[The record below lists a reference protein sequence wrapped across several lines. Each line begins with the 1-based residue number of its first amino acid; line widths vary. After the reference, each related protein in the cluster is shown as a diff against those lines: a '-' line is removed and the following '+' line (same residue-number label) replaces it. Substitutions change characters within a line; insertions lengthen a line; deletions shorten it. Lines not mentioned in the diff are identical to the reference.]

1 MPLGRKRVFLY
12 LSPKFDKFDKFI
24 GAFHLVKRLYR
35 LKRAPIN
42 NKDFRA
48 IEISMAKIDSAY
60 HLYRLEREEYYFKHH
75 IEAFFAKFF

>member
-1 MPLGRKRVFLY
+1 
-12 LSPKFDKFDKFI
+12 
-24 GAFHLVKRLYR
+24 